1 MATPVNNSQTLERP
15 DTAAGAEAPG
25 LVELLKFLAPRWKLL
40 AGAALGG
47 AVLAY
52 GATFLVKPVFTA
64 RASFISPQQQQNS
77 AMAALASLGSLG
89 SIAGAATGIKSPAD
103 QYVALMQSQTISDR
117 IIKRFGLM
125 EIYDEKFQVDAR
137 RELDKNVRITAGKK
151 DNLIVVEVDDILP
164 SRAAE
169 MANVYVEE
177 LRELSNG
184 LALTEAKQRRI
195 FFEQQL
201 DSTRT
206 ALTKAQV
213 QLQDTGFRAANLRSE
228 PKAAAET
235 YARTKAELT
244 ANEVKL
250 SALRRSRTD
259 ASPEVQQLSAAID
272 GLRRELARI
281 EAPGENAPGQDY
293 TTAYREYKYQESLF
307 EIYAKQYELSR
318 MDEARDGTFIQ
329 VVDAATPP
337 EKKSRPKR
345 LQLAIAGFV
354 AGLIAAAVALIVSA
368 LRRRSRA

>member
-1 MATPVNNSQTLERP
+1 MDLLE
-15 DTAAGAEAPG
+15 
-25 LVELLKFLAPRWKLL
+25 FLTPRWKLL
-40 AGAALGG
+40 SGVAVAGAL
-47 AVLAY
+47 LTY

-117 IIKRFGLM
+117 IIRRFKLM
-125 EIYDEKFQVDAR
+125 EIYDERFQIDAR

-151 DNLIVVEVDDILP
+151 DNLIVVEVDDVSP
-164 SRAAE
+164 TRAAE
-169 MANVYVEE
+169 MANVYIEE
-177 LRELSNG
+177 LRELSNS

-201 DSTRT
+201 STTRT
-206 ALTKAQV
+206 ALNKAQAE
-213 QLQDTGFRAANLRSE
+213 LQDTGFRAANLRSE
-228 PKAAAET
+228 PKAAAES

-250 SALRRSRTD
+250 GALRRSRTD
-259 ASPEVQQLSAAID
+259 ASPEVQQLTAAID
-272 GLRRELARI
+272 SLRRELARI
-281 EAPGENAPGQDY
+281 ESPDENGQGQNY

-307 EIYAKQYELSR
+307 EIYARQYELSR

-345 LQLAIAGFV
+345 LQLAIAGFF
-354 AGLIAAAVALIVSA
+354 AGLIAAAATLTVAA
-368 LRRRSRA
+368 LRRSRAHHAPRPATSFD

>member
-1 MATPVNNSQTLERP
+1 MDLLE
-15 DTAAGAEAPG
+15 
-25 LVELLKFLAPRWKLL
+25 FLTPRWKLL
-40 AGAALGG
+40 AGAAVVG
-47 AVLAY
+47 ALLTY

-64 RASFISPQQQQNS
+64 RASFVSPQQQQNS

-117 IIKRFGLM
+117 IIKRFELM
-125 EIYDEKFQVDAR
+125 EIYDERFQVDAR

-151 DNLIVVEVDDILP
+151 DNLIVVEVDDVSP
-164 SRAAE
+164 TRAAE
-169 MANVYVEE
+169 MANVYIEE

-201 DSTRT
+201 STTRT
-206 ALTKAQV
+206 ALNKAQAE
-213 QLQDTGFRAANLRSE
+213 LQDTGFRAANLRSE
-228 PKAAAET
+228 PKAAAES

-250 SALRRSRTD
+250 GALRRSRTD
-259 ASPEVQQLSAAID
+259 ASPEVQQLTAAID
-272 GLRRELARI
+272 SLRRELARI
-281 EAPGENAPGQDY
+281 ESPDENGQGQNY

-307 EIYAKQYELSR
+307 EIYARQYELSR

-345 LQLAIAGFV
+345 LQLTIAGFF
-354 AGLIAAAVALIVSA
+354 AGLITAAATLTVAA
-368 LRRRSRA
+368 LRRSREHHAPASSHAV

>member
-1 MATPVNNSQTLERP
+1 MNNTQIVDGSNAHG
-15 DTAAGAEAPG
+15 DAEAPG
-25 LVELLKFLAPRWKLL
+25 LFELFKFLAPRWKQ
-40 AGAALGG
+40 LGG
-47 AVLAY
+47 AAVAGAMLTF
-52 GATFLVKPVFTA
+52 GATFLIKPVFTA

-89 SIAGAATGIKSPAD
+89 SLAGAATGIKSPAD
-103 QYVALMQSQTISDR
+103 QYVALMQSQTVSDR

-125 EIYDEKFQVDAR
+125 EVYDEKYQVDAR
-137 RELDKNVRITAGKK
+137 RQLDRNVRITAGKK
-151 DNLIVVEVDDILP
+151 DNLIVVEVDDIVP

-169 MANVYVEE
+169 MANAFVDE
-177 LRELSNG
+177 LRELNNS

-206 ALTKAQV
+206 ALTKAQT

-244 ANEVKL
+244 ANEVRL
-250 SALRRSRTD
+250 AAVRRSRTD

-281 EAPGENAPGQDY
+281 EAPGAEGRSQDY

-329 VVDAATPP
+329 VVDAASPP

-354 AGLIAAAVALIVSA
+354 AGLIAAAAVLCVSA
-368 LRRRSRA
+368 VRRRLRG